1 MKKILLIIGFIF
13 SLNVNA
19 NNVIMS
25 WNCGGLIVSL
35 CEGNTMCV
43 GELEYQMY
51 YPTDNEDIILL
62 TYAGKV
68 MLEIRKTGPNTITI
82 INTDN
87 RRDRKTF
94 VKCI

>member
-1 MKKILLIIGFIF
+1 MKKILLIIGFIV
-13 SLNVNA
+13 SLNVSA

-25 WNCGGLIVSL
+25 WNCDGLIVSL

-51 YPTDNEDIILL
+51 FPTGNEDVILL
-62 TYAGKV
+62 TCAGV
-68 MLEIRKTGPNTITI
+68 ALLEVRKTGPKTITI
-82 INTDN
+82 INTNN

-94 VKCI
+94 VKCY

>member
-1 MKKILLIIGFIF
+1 MKKLLLIIGLIV
-13 SLNVNA
+13 SLNSNA

-25 WNCGGLIVSL
+25 WNCDGLIVSL

-43 GELEYQMY
+43 GELEYKMY
-51 YPTDNEDIILL
+51 YPTGNEDVIILIFN
-62 TYAGKV
+62 GRP
-68 MLEIRKTGPNTITI
+68 MLELRKTGPNAITI

-94 VKCI
+94 VKCF

>member
-1 MKKILLIIGFIF
+1 MKKILLIIGFIV

-25 WNCGGLIVSL
+25 WNCEGLIVSL
-35 CEGNTMCV
+35 CEDNTMCV

-51 YPTDNEDIILL
+51 YPTGNEDIILL
-62 TYAGKV
+62 TYAGAV
-68 MLEIRKTGPNTITI
+68 LLEVRKTSPNTITI

-87 RRDRKTF
+87 RSDSKIF
-94 VKCI
+94 VRCK

>member
-1 MKKILLIIGFIF
+1 MKKLLLIIGLIV
-13 SLNVNA
+13 SLNSNA

-25 WNCGGLIVSL
+25 WNCEGLIVSL

-51 YPTDNEDIILL
+51 YPTGNEDIILL
-62 TYAGKV
+62 TYAGKA
-68 MLEIRKTGPNTITI
+68 MLEVRKTGPNTIII

-94 VKCI
+94 VKCV